1 MNNNL
6 ILQNMENIS
15 TSSLS
20 VTSSEV
26 DINREIEAPA
36 VTEAA
41 ILREKV
47 AVSVGKTDDERQ
59 GLVSARVS
67 LFECQTVKAESN
79 ENLHEKNGA
88 EKSAKNP
95 VETGNRQSLDTS
107 EPVKTSYDQQDKTS
121 NDQTAE
127 SSEPVETSNDQSQE
141 SSEPVVKSNDQSQ
154 ESSEPVKNSNQIQE
168 NSEPVKT
175 SEQVDSLNDEA
186 ASDQVDSLEPV
197 ETSEESVKL
206 VEPDPVFIKE
216 DQLEEKE
223 ICEGEEEIYPDDLNP
238 FGDEEDKKT
247 DEEIKNVSSNPFGSD
262 GEDEEAR

>member
-1 MNNNL
+1 
-6 ILQNMENIS
+6 MENIS

-26 DINREIEAPA
+26 DINREIEAPT

-41 ILREKV
+41 ILRKKV
-47 AVSVGKTDDERQ
+47 VVSVGQTDDERQ

-95 VETGNRQSLDTS
+95 VETGNHLSLDTS
-107 EPVKTSYDQQDKTS
+107 EPVKTSHDQQDKTS

-141 SSEPVVKSNDQSQ
+141 SSEPVIS
-154 ESSEPVKNSNQIQE
+154 SNQIQE
-168 NSEPVKT
+168 NSEPVINSNQIQESTEPVKT

-238 FGDEEDKKT
+238 FGDEEDRKT